1 MTRERAIQ
9 VEVRTIGVIGA
20 REPGWQLAFLALR
33 AGYGVILEDVSPE
46 MLAEGEAAI
55 ERAFGTRAPMEKLTA
70 SRSVEDVARVADFLI
85 EALPEELEAKLEIFT
100 IFDKFAKPGVV
111 LATTSRETTVADLAD
126 MTYRRD
132 ECIAVRLLGIADNG
146 VPSLEILRG
155 PATSDATV
163 AICREVGTRMGARML
178 IATEKSS

>member
-1 MTRERAIQ
+1 LSVQ
-9 VEVRTIGVIGA
+9 TIGIIGA
-20 REPGWQLAFLALR
+20 REPGWPLAALALR

-46 MLAEGEAAI
+46 VLAASEAAI
-55 ERAFGTRAPMEKLTA
+55 ARWAGADWDAARPRLST
-70 SRSVEDVARVADFLI
+70 SRSVEDVCRVADFLI

-132 ECIAVRLLGIADNG
+132 ECIAFRLVGISPEG
-146 VPSLEILRG
+146 VASLEILRG
-155 PATSDATV
+155 PQTSDATV
-163 AICREVGTRMGARML
+163 AVCREVATRMGARML
-178 IATEKSS
+178 IATEKAQ

>member
-1 MTRERAIQ
+1 

-20 REPGWQLAFLALR
+20 REPGWQLAALGLR
-33 AGYGVILEDVSPE
+33 AGYSVILEDVSPE
-46 MLAEGEAAI
+46 MIAEGENAVARWAGTHWDAAR
-55 ERAFGTRAPMEKLTA
+55 ERFAT
-70 SRSVEDVARVADFLI
+70 SRSVEDVCRVADFLI

-111 LATTSRETTVADLAD
+111 LATTSRETSVADLAD

-132 ECIAVRLLGIADNG
+132 ECIGLHLLGISPES

-155 PATSDATV
+155 KETSDATV
-163 AICREVGTRMGARML
+163 AACRNLATRMGARML
-178 IATEKSS
+178 IATEKAQ